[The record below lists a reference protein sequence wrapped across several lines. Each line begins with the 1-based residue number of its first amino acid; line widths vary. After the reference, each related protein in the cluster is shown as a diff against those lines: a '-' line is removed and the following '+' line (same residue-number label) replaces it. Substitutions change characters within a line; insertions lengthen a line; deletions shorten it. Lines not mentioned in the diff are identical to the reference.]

1 MATINI
7 KRKDGNVVYEPS
19 EITIAT
25 AGDFVIWANL
35 DDEADHQPTLQGQ
48 AADYWMDDPLPRFET
63 GQPAACSPV
72 LNLAGIAGQPITYV
86 DGLDLETGGS
96 GTINFV

>member
-7 KRKDGNVVYEPS
+7 TRDDDGNVVYDPP

-35 DDEADHQPTLQGQ
+35 DDQAPHQPTLEGQ
-48 AADYWMDDPLPRFET
+48 AADYWMNDPLPPFEV

-72 LNLAGIAGQPITYV
+72 INLAGTAGQPITYV
-86 DGLDLETGGS
+86 DGLEPDAGS

>member
-7 KRKDGNVVYEPS
+7 KRDGSNVVYEPA

-25 AGDFVIWANL
+25 KGDFVIWANH
-35 DDEADHQPTLQGQ
+35 DEKPHQPTLKGK
-48 AADYWMDDPLPRFET
+48 AADYWMKDPLPPFEV

-72 LNLAGIAGQPITYV
+72 INLAGTAGQLITYV
-86 DGLDLETGGS
+86 DGLEPNAGW

>member
-7 KRKDGNVVYEPS
+7 TRDDDGNVVYEPPD
-19 EITIAT
+19 ITIAT

-35 DDEADHQPTLQGQ
+35 DDQADHQPTLQGQ
-48 AADYWMDDPLPRFET
+48 AADYWMNDRLPMFVE

-72 LNLAGIAGQPITYV
+72 INLAGTAGQPITYV
-86 DGLDLETGGS
+86 DGLEPDAGS